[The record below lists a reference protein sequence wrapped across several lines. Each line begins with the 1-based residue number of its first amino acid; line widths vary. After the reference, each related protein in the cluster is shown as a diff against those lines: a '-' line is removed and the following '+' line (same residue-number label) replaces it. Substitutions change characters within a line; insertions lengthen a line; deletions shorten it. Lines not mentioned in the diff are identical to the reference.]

1 MIAFFK
7 TIIYIPLYNIL
18 VLILN
23 VRWVDAGLAVV
34 ILTVLVK
41 LILYPLA
48 KGATVTQTR
57 MKEKEGELALIKE
70 KYKDK
75 QEQAV
80 KTMEF
85 YKTNN
90 INPFSSILTILIQI
104 PIIYSLYF
112 IFLRSGLPNI
122 DTSIL
127 YSFIKAP
134 ASVSM
139 NFIGLIDVSQKSIFL
154 ALLAAVTSFWQM
166 HLASKVNTQSKN
178 KPASAQSS
186 GVAKEDFSVMLNK
199 QMKYTMPLIV
209 FFISWRISGVVALYW
224 FVSNVVGIIQ
234 DVYVRRQ
241 MAKASLATQTP
252 YKVKASPK

>member
-7 TIIYIPLYNIL
+7 TIVYIPLYNIL

-23 VRWVDAGLAVV
+23 VSWIDAGIAAV

-41 LILYPLA
+41 VILYPLA
-48 KGATVTQTR
+48 KKATVTQAK
-57 MKEKEGELALIKE
+57 MKEKEGELASIKE

-90 INPFSSILTILIQI
+90 INPFSSIVTVIIQI
-104 PIIYSLYF
+104 PIIFSLYY
-112 IFLRSGLPNI
+112 IFFKAGLPSI
-122 DTSIL
+122 DTTLL
-127 YSFIKAP
+127 YSFVKAP
-134 ASVSM
+134 TSVSM
-139 NFIGLIDVSQKSIFL
+139 NFLGIIDVSQKSIVL

-166 HLASKVNTQSKN
+166 HLASPST
-178 KPASAQSS
+178 KPASAKATA
-186 GVAKEDFSVMLNK
+186 GKEDFSQIMAK

-209 FFISWRISGVVALYW
+209 FFISWKISAIVALYW
-224 FVSNVVGIIQ
+224 FVSNLVGIAQ

-241 MAKASLATQTP
+241 MTNSSLTSLSAK
-252 YKVKASPK
+252 

>member
-23 VRWVDAGLAVV
+23 ISWIDAGIAAV

-48 KGATVTQTR
+48 KKATITQAK
-57 MKEKEGELALIKE
+57 MKEKEGELASIKE

-90 INPFSSILTILIQI
+90 INPFSSIVTVIIQI
-104 PIIYSLYF
+104 PIILSLYY
-112 IFLRSGLPNI
+112 IFYRSGLPNI
-122 DTSIL
+122 DTTIL
-127 YSFIKAP
+127 YSFVKAP

-139 NFIGLIDVSQKSIFL
+139 NFLGLIDVSQKSIVL
-154 ALLAAVTSFWQM
+154 ALLAAATSFWQM
-166 HLASKVNTQSKN
+166 HLAGGT
-178 KPASAQSS
+178 S
-186 GVAKEDFSVMLNK
+186 GKKDLLSTKGNIGSGTADFSQIMAK
-199 QMKYTMPLIV
+199 QMKYTMPLVV
-209 FFISWRISGVVALYW
+209 FFISWRISAIVALYW
-224 FVSNVVGIIQ
+224 FVSNLVGIAQ
-234 DVYVRRQ
+234 DVYVRKQ
-241 MAKASLATQTP
+241 MAKTSL
-252 YKVKASPK
+252 S

>member
-1 MIAFFK
+1 MISFLR

-18 VLILN
+18 VLLLN
-23 VRWVDAGLAVV
+23 ISWIDAGMAAV

-41 LILYPLA
+41 LVLYPIA
-48 KGATVTQTR
+48 KKSTITQAK

-90 INPFSSILTILIQI
+90 INPFSSILTIIIQI
-104 PIIYSLYF
+104 PIIYSLYY
-112 IFLRSGLPNI
+112 IFFRSGLPVI
-122 DTSIL
+122 DTTIL

-139 NFIGLIDVSQKSIFL
+139 NFLGLIDVSQKSIVLAFL
-154 ALLAAVTSFWQM
+154 AAATSFWQM
-166 HLASKVNTQSKN
+166 HLASKPMNQTQHSPK
-178 KPASAQSS
+178 ATA
-186 GVAKEDFSVMLNK
+186 GKEDFSQIMNR

-209 FFISWRISGVVALYW
+209 FFISWKISGVVALYW
-224 FVSNVVGIIQ
+224 FVSNVVGILQ

-241 MAKASLATQTP
+241 L
-252 YKVKASPK
+252 VKNINL